1 MSIITLATTKGG
13 AGKTTLAQIIV
24 GTACDLGYSV
34 AAIDGDVNGT
44 LSDWLARSDGLDVEC
59 RRVSDQSEIV
69 PAAHALRDRNDLVVI
84 DTAGAPSQAT
94 LFAIG
99 CSDLVLIPVQ
109 LSRGD
114 VAEAAKTYNV
124 VQSAGEMVERK
135 IPARIV
141 FTDYAPK
148 TNIARHVRKQV
159 KKSGLPTMRTR
170 LHHLVAF
177 KELTFS
183 SKVLKQGTAA
193 AQGQLLVD
201 EIIEMGCLS
210 LGREMKKA
218 S

>member
-1 MSIITLATTKGG
+1 MATTKGG
-13 AGKTTLAQIIV
+13 AGKTTLAQMII
-24 GTACDLGYSV
+24 GTAYDFGFSV
-34 AAIDGDVNGT
+34 GAIDGDVNGT

-59 RRVSDQSEIV
+59 RRVRDESQMV
-69 PAAHALRDRNDLVVI
+69 ATANALRGRNDLVVI

-109 LSRGD
+109 LSNGD
-114 VAEAAKTYNV
+114 VVEAAKTYNV
-124 VQSAGEMVERK
+124 VQSAGEMVERE
-135 IPARIV
+135 IPGRIV
-141 FTDYAPK
+141 FTDYTPK
-148 TNIARHVRKQV
+148 TNVAKRVRKHV
-159 KKSGLPTMRTR
+159 KNKGLPTMRTR

-183 SKVLKQGTAA
+183 GKVPKKGTAA

-201 EIIEMGCLS
+201 EIIDMGCLS
-210 LGREMKKA
+210 VAREMTEA

>member
-183 SKVLKQGTAA
+183 SKVLKKGTAA